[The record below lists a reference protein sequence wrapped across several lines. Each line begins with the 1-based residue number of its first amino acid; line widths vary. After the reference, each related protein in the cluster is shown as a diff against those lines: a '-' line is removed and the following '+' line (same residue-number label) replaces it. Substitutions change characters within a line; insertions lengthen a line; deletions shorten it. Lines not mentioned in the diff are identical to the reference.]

1 MISENDITAIAR
13 QFLKNVSRHFDVKGG
28 YLYGSRARNDNHPE
42 SDADIAVLLK
52 GPKGDFIDS
61 KLSMDDIAYDT
72 LLETGIRI
80 QPLPIWEEEW
90 EHPQQFPNPYLL
102 KNIAQDG
109 IQL

>member
-1 MISENDITAIAR
+1 MNTENNITAIAR
-13 QFLKNVSRHFDVKGG
+13 QFLENVSRHFDVKGG
-28 YLYGSRARNDNHPE
+28 YLFGSRARGDSHEE

-80 QPLPIWEEEW
+80 QPLPVWEEEW
-90 EHPQQFPNPYLL
+90 EHPQQFSNPYLL
-102 KNIAQDG
+102 RNITQDG
-109 IQL
+109 IPL